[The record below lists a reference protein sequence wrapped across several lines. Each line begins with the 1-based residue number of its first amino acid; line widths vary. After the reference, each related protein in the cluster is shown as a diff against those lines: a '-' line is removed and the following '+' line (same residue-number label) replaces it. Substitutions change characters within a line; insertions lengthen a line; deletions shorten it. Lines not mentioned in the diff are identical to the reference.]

1 MKSILTICIIG
12 LALIVMAG
20 CRSVKTI
27 QTAIAKKDTTQ
38 VIPVVDAPLTNGIDS
53 IRFIRK
59 VMDTVHKNFIDF
71 QTFSAKIKVHFE
83 GSNGKRNDFTAN
95 ITMKK
100 DSILWINITGLLGV
114 NAFRALITRDSV
126 KLIDK
131 LKRTVRLRSVE
142 YLQDLIH
149 IPMTFTDLQ
158 NLLIGNPVFLDS
170 NNITSYTIDAKS
182 VSLISISALFKHFLT
197 IDRDDYTL
205 QHSKLDDVD
214 ASRARTAD
222 ITYGDYQTGKSG
234 IRFSTYRKITVSEK
248 SKLDIEMEY
257 KQFDFNKPVSFPF
270 SIPKSYDRL

>member
-1 MKSILTICIIG
+1 MKNIRVIFIIG

-27 QTAIAKKDTTQ
+27 QTAIGKKDTTQ
-38 VIPVVDAPLTNGIDS
+38 VIPVVVPNVGVKDS
-53 IRFIRK
+53 IKFIRN
-59 VMDTVHKNFIDF
+59 VMDTVHRNFINF
-71 QTFSAKIKVHFE
+71 ETFSAKIKVHFE

-100 DSILWINITGLLGV
+100 DSILWINITGLFGV
-114 NAFRALITRDSV
+114 NAFRALITPDSV
-126 KLIDK
+126 KLMDK
-131 LKRTVRLRSVE
+131 LQKTVRLRSVS

-170 NNITSYTIDAKS
+170 SNITSYTIDAKS
-182 VSLISISALFKHFLT
+182 VSLISIGSLFKHFLT

-222 ITYGDYQTGKSG
+222 ITYGDYQTSKNG
-234 IRFSTYRKITVSEK
+234 IRFSTYRRITVSEK

-257 KQFDFNKPVSFPF
+257 KQFDFNQPVSFPF